1 MNKDDSKAMKIISL
15 ITMPI
20 GLVSIGYFYFYLN
33 SIFSDAAV
41 SPPDGWLFNADFY
54 VKAQSICAVFF
65 GILILLL
72 TINLLGLIIP
82 PIGKKIDSVN
92 IKYIGVAI
100 IDIVYICLSV
110 PVLEV
115 IWFIMLFVDML
126 RVSGWALVVYLVIQ
140 IPMLMSLVALVIKKC
155 NILDIRS
162 KQHQETFLASSTAN
176 RVLTGLYNEFL
187 APPENMQSGMLNGV
201 QPNYQQQMQRPVQN
215 GVQPNYQPQMQ
226 RPVQNGV
233 QPNYQQQMQRP
244 IQNGV
249 QPNYQPQMQ
258 RPVQNGVQQNFQ
270 QQTQRPVQN
279 GALTNTNNN
288 VQSMNM
294 SIPDV
299 RYDHRMGVNNS
310 QNNASTVFIPQS
322 QSTAPTENTEQTEK
336 PKKESY
342 INLPYDSGLDLN
354 GNPVKKPSPPVSL
367 FKK

>member
-215 GVQPNYQPQMQ
+215 GVQ
-226 RPVQNGV
+226 
-233 QPNYQQQMQRP
+233 
-244 IQNGV
+244 
-249 QPNYQPQMQ
+249 
-258 RPVQNGVQQNFQ
+258 QNFQ

-367 FKK
+367 IKKKIEILSLL